1 MSTEKTDQG
10 EIVVQPIFKGQ
21 KTNDPYEIAQ
31 LASEGAEYDSSFL
44 LSRGGSWMDPF
55 TGQQIGMALDWSGVD
70 EMKTLNP
77 DGTFSRSPNAPS
89 DLFDDK
95 GKRIGDPMVTANIK
109 TPAEGIDPAD
119 LLDIAGRVAITTTFQ
134 PHRVDMVNK
143 YGEFFHE
150 EVGEN
155 ILGGSISKL
164 DTLRHTTTGHDI
176 LTGTVPSYYGDD
188 YFFDETSQ
196 AMATLQGNQMSL
208 AAMESNLEV
217 YGSLTGNYGPQ
228 GMSGI
233 QNTTTYNSMNS
244 GVNPSGFTSQEDT
257 ASSIL
262 RDVLIDY
269 GLEDLLEGDFNILDA
284 WIETNDI
291 NAVWAQVR
299 QTPTYQKRFPGMS
312 ALAAQGRA
320 ISEEQYV
327 SLEQGYAKVLA
338 SFGLPKSFYDSA
350 DDFGEWIAGDVSTTE
365 LSQRVALADQAA
377 VATTQEV
384 KDALDVNYGIK
395 QSDLTAYYLDPQRA
409 TSVFEERFRLESAGI
424 IGAAEQTGFGSVN
437 RQTAERLVRSGVSER
452 EARRGFGELAATT
465 IGEETASE
473 KTDITDS
480 QLIDAKFGMDD
491 NATKQLET
499 RRQKRLADFSGT
511 SSTISSQAG
520 YKGLGSTS

>member
-1 MSTEKTDQG
+1 M
-10 EIVVQPIFKGQ
+10 
-21 KTNDPYEIAQ
+21 
-31 LASEGAEYDSSFL
+31 
-44 LSRGGSWMDPF
+44 
-55 TGQQIGMALDWSGVD
+55 
-70 EMKTLNP
+70 
-77 DGTFSRSPNAPS
+77 
-89 DLFDDK
+89 
-95 GKRIGDPMVTANIK
+95 
-109 TPAEGIDPAD
+109 
-119 LLDIAGRVAITTTFQ
+119 
-134 PHRVDMVNK
+134 
-143 YGEFFHE
+143 
-150 EVGEN
+150 
-155 ILGGSISKL
+155 
-164 DTLRHTTTGHDI
+164 
-176 LTGTVPSYYGDD
+176 
-188 YFFDETSQ
+188 
-196 AMATLQGNQMSL
+196 
-208 AAMESNLEV
+208 
-217 YGSLTGNYGPQ
+217 
-228 GMSGI
+228 
-233 QNTTTYNSMNS
+233 
-244 GVNPSGFTSQEDT
+244 
-257 ASSIL
+257 
-262 RDVLIDY
+262 
-269 GLEDLLEGDFNILDA
+269 
-284 WIETNDI
+284 
-291 NAVWAQVR
+291 WAQVR